1 VFLDIWLKSLNYQMG
16 WYIFFFSLLFLGI
29 IIGFFFQRFYKL
41 FYVISTFLFF
51 LVIGRLLLFNLNPV
65 KWTRNIVDHWFFEP
79 KSFIFWLAIILSLI
93 ISVLVISSKKGE
105 FMGRFFSGFIIT
117 LNLFYTLIWLSEWV
131 ELIRFLSYLS
141 FLGVIGISILMGI
154 LVLNWKGLLRTLSSL
169 LGSSLL
175 IIAFCEVL
183 KRLGE
188 SDTFFGQSPFVL
200 FVFLV
205 GAVLMD
211 AVQSRS

>member
-1 VFLDIWLKSLNYQMG
+1 MFLDIWLKGLNLQLG

-29 IIGFFFQRFYKL
+29 LIGFFFQKLNKL

-51 LVIGRLLLFNLNPV
+51 LIGGRLLLLSTNPIR
-65 KWTRNIVDHWFFEP
+65 WTRNAVDHLFFNP
-79 KSFIFWLAIILSLI
+79 KSIIFWLAIVLSLV
-93 ISVLVISSKKGE
+93 ISFMVISSKKGE
-105 FMGRFFSGFIIT
+105 FIGRLFAGFVVTI
-117 LNLFYTLIWLSEWV
+117 NVFYLLIWLSDWV
-131 ELIRFLSYLS
+131 EIIRFLRYFS
-141 FLGVIGISILMGI
+141 FIGILLISIIMGI
-154 LVLNWKGLLRTLSSL
+154 LCINWKGLLRVLSSL

-200 FVFLV
+200 FIFLV

-211 AVQSRS
+211 AVQTRT

>member
-51 LVIGRLLLFNLNPV
+51 LIIGRLLLFNLNPV

-154 LVLNWKGLLRTLSSL
+154 LVLNWKGLLRALSSL

>member
-51 LVIGRLLLFNLNPV
+51 LIIGRLLLFNLNPV

>member
-1 VFLDIWLKSLNYQMG
+1 MFLEIWLKSLNNQLG

-29 IIGFFFQRFYKL
+29 LIGFFFQKLKKL

-51 LVIGRLLLFNLNPV
+51 LMGGQLLAFSTNPV
-65 KWTRNIVDHWFFEP
+65 RWSRSAVDHWFFNP
-79 KSFIFWLAIILSLI
+79 KSIIFWIVIVLALIVSFLAI
-93 ISVLVISSKKGE
+93 SSRKGDYI
-105 FMGRFFSGFIIT
+105 GRFFSGFIVAI
-117 LNLFYTLIWLSEWV
+117 NVFYALIWLSEWV
-131 ELIRFLSYLS
+131 EIIRFMRYFS
-141 FLGVIGISILMGI
+141 FLGVLVISIIIGILCI
-154 LVLNWKGLLRTLSSL
+154 NWKGLLRALSSL

-175 IIAFCEVL
+175 MVAFCEVL

-205 GAVLMD
+205 TAVLMD
-211 AVQSRS
+211 AVQSRT

>member
-1 VFLDIWLKSLNYQMG
+1 MFLDIWLKSLNYQMG

-51 LVIGRLLLFNLNPV
+51 LIIGRLLLFNLNPV

>member
-1 VFLDIWLKSLNYQMG
+1 MG

-51 LVIGRLLLFNLNPV
+51 LIIGRLLLFNLNPV

>member
-1 VFLDIWLKSLNYQMG
+1 MFLDIWLKSLNYQMG

-51 LVIGRLLLFNLNPV
+51 LIIGRLLLFNLNPV

-154 LVLNWKGLLRTLSSL
+154 LVLNWKGLLRALSSL

>member
-1 VFLDIWLKSLNYQMG
+1 MFLDIWLKSLNYQMG